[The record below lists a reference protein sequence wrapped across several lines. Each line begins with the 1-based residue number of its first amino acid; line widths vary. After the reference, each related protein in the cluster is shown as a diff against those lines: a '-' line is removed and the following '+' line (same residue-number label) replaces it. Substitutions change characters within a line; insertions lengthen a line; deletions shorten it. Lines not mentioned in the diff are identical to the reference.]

1 MKQNRRFSMAD
12 ITFKKEVLREAIA
25 SGKIELKPS
34 TIARIRK
41 GTIAKGDPIAA
52 AEVAA
57 VLAAKNTPQTL
68 PFCHPIPITN
78 VVTEGKIAASS
89 ITVESTVKTTAKTG
103 VEMEALTAASTY
115 LLTVW
120 DMVKQYEKDADGQY
134 PTTRIEEIHV
144 AKKIKRS
151 PEEASRD

>member
-1 MKQNRRFSMAD
+1 LKQNRRFSMAD
-12 ITFKKEVLREAIA
+12 ITFKKDILREAVA

-34 TIARIRK
+34 TIARIRS
-41 GTIAKGDPIAA
+41 GSIAKGDPIAA

-78 VVTEGKIAASS
+78 VLTEGKIGASS
-89 ITVESTVKTTAKTG
+89 ITVQSTVKTTAKTG

-120 DMVKQYEKDADGQY
+120 DMVKQYEKDSRGQY
-134 PTTRIEEIHV
+134 PETRIV
-144 AKKIKRS
+144 DLRVLSKSKG
-151 PEEASRD
+151 

>member
-1 MKQNRRFSMAD
+1 MAD
-12 ITFKKEVLREAIA
+12 ITLKNEVLREAVA
-25 SGKIELKPS
+25 SGRIQLKPS

-41 GTIAKGDPIAA
+41 GRVAKGDPIAA

-57 VLAAKNTPQTL
+57 VLAAKNAPQTL

-78 VVTEGKIAASS
+78 VLTEANIGPSSVTVQSR
-89 ITVESTVKTTAKTG
+89 VKTTARTG

-120 DMVKQYEKDADGQY
+120 DMVKQYEKDTRGQY
-134 PTTRIEEIHV
+134 PETRILDL
-144 AKKIKRS
+144 KILSKTKG
-151 PEEASRD
+151 

>member
-1 MKQNRRFSMAD
+1 MAD
-12 ITFKKEVLREAIA
+12 ITRKKEILRQALA
-25 SGKIELKPS
+25 SGTIELRPS

-41 GTIAKGDPIAA
+41 GRIAKGDPVAA

-78 VVTEGKIAASS
+78 VLTEAKVGRSS
-89 ITVESTVKTTAKTG
+89 ITVESTVKTTARTG
-103 VEMEALTAASTY
+103 VEMEALNAASTY

-120 DMVKQYEKDADGQY
+120 DMVKQYEKDVRGQY
-134 PTTRIEEIHV
+134 PDTRIVDVRVIS
-144 AKKIKRS
+144 KSKG
-151 PEEASRD
+151 